1 MEGRLTL
8 SDSLPEHLLSV
19 RMKHRVGT
27 VSLDVSFALT
37 QPWTVLFGPSGSG
50 KTTVL
55 RAIAG
60 FVRPDAG
67 SIGRGNSVWV
77 DHASGIFLP
86 AHLRPVRSAGQA
98 ARLFPNMTV
107 RSNAVYGLG
116 WSTKPDDAKEVVEET
131 VGLFRLQDLLD
142 RKPHELS
149 GGEKQR
155 VSVARTVIS
164 AVTYEGPDS
173 PLLLLDEPF
182 SGLDYAMR
190 DELVGGLREYLMR
203 RKIPV
208 LSVTHDV
215 GEAFQLDAEV
225 IRIADGRVVQQGPV
239 SDALKDERRRLMSQL
254 KSGS

>member
-8 SDSLPEHLLSV
+8 SDSLSEDLLTV

-27 VSLDVSFALT
+27 VSLDISFALT

-60 FVRPDAG
+60 FLRPDAG
-67 SIGRGNSVWV
+67 SIGRGDSLWV
-77 DHASGIFLP
+77 DRASGIFVP
-86 AHLRPVRSAGQA
+86 AHLRPIRSAGQT

-107 RSNAVYGLG
+107 QSNAVYGLG
-116 WSTKPDDAKEVVEET
+116 GSTKPDDAKKVVEET
-131 VGLFRLQDLLD
+131 MRLFRLQDLLD
-142 RKPHELS
+142 RKPHQLS
-149 GGEKQR
+149 GGERQR

-164 AVTYEGPDS
+164 AVTYEGPRS
-173 PLLLLDEPF
+173 ALLLLDEPF

-190 DELVGGLREYLMR
+190 DELVGSLRNYLVHW
-203 RKIPV
+203 KIPV

-225 IRIADGRVVQQGPV
+225 IKIAEGKIVQQGLV
-239 SDALKDERRRLMSQL
+239 SDALKDERRRLTSQL